1 MAVRP
6 NKTLRKLQA
15 GDRAIGAETATFHQG
30 VPLLYAEA
38 GLDYIWI
45 DLEHTL
51 VNPERVAATIQF
63 SRFAGITPIVRIP
76 ELQPGL
82 VRSLLDNGAQG
93 IILPLVEDAG
103 VVEELVSWCQFH
115 PGGKRGVGNP
125 LFAHDY
131 GDTSLVEHVEQSEAE
146 VLVAVQVE
154 SLSGVDAI
162 DEISAVEGLDVA
174 ILGLADLSVSCG
186 VPGDVKHPK
195 VIEAGER
202 VLEAVTRRGVAGG
215 VAGFNVHTYD
225 GPALT
230 AWAERGARFL
240 QLFGDLGLLADV
252 TLATVKDA
260 QAALSKLPSGP

>member
-1 MAVRP
+1 MVVRP
-6 NKTLRKLQA
+6 NKTLRKLRA
-15 GDRAIGAETATFHQG
+15 GDLAIGAETATFHQG
-30 VPLLYAEA
+30 VPLLYADA
-38 GLDYIWI
+38 GLDYVWI
-45 DLEHTL
+45 DLEHTM
-51 VNPERVAATIQF
+51 VNPERVAATI
-63 SRFAGITPIVRIP
+63 RLARLGGITPIVRIP

-103 VVEELVSWCQFH
+103 VVEELVSWCRFH

-131 GDTSLVEHVEQSEAE
+131 GDTSLIEHVEQSDDE

-154 SLSGVDAI
+154 SLSAVDAI

-174 ILGLADLSVSCG
+174 ILGLADLSVSYG

-202 VLEAVTRRGVAGG
+202 VLEAVARRGVAGG
-215 VAGFNVHTYD
+215 VAGFNVRTSD
-225 GPALT
+225 QAALT
-230 AWAERGARFL
+230 EWAQRGARFL
-240 QLFGDLGLLADV
+240 QLFGDVGLLADV
-252 TLATVKDA
+252 TFTTVKDA
-260 QAALSKLPSGP
+260 RAALARLRSGP